1 MLCNELAHLISAD
14 TALAAAV
21 QDAAGLLFQY
31 GIQLTDQKPHICRAD
46 KLISGQNDFLFM
58 CKTVA
63 SLLDD
68 IALYRQFPLRFD

>member
-1 MLCNELAHLISAD
+1 MLCNKLTHLIPAD

-31 GIQLTDQKPHICRAD
+31 RIQLTGQKFHICRAD
-46 KLISGQNDFLFM
+46 KFISGQNDFLAM